1 MESSSSSSSTPPYV
15 ALPAG
20 DYEVFLSF
28 RGPDVRNG
36 FADHLYTSLARA
48 KIRTFMDEE
57 ELQKGEGIA
66 PSLVRAIPESKIYI
80 PILSERYASS
90 KWCLLELAQMVDCW
104 KQGKGHLILPIFY
117 LVKPRDVRHQEGPY
131 HQAFEQQHAH
141 KHSPQTV
148 KEWKEAL
155 REVGQLKGWHI
166 TESRGEGAI
175 VDEVLS
181 KVESHLRSMYA
192 LVTDE
197 LVGIDT
203 PMEEVMKLLN
213 LESSKER
220 VILGI
225 HGMGGLGKTT
235 LSKAVYNKICAQFDR
250 CCYLEDAREVLAKSD
265 GVVSLQNKV
274 ISTILES
281 DHHVQNASEGINM
294 IKNRVCK
301 HKLLLVVDDID
312 DKFEFNKILGKL
324 GDFSSGSRF
333 ILTTRYTR
341 VLDFILDC
349 KLYEPR
355 EMSHHHSL
363 QLFSKHAFGM
373 NNPPEEDAGIS
384 KEFVK
389 VATGLPLALK
399 VIGSLLYR
407 RKKKF
412 WEEKLKELQSIP
424 SSENMLQERLK
435 VSYTDLS
442 HNEKQIFLD
451 IACFFAGSHKDIP
464 YYMWSGCDF
473 YPESG
478 ITNLINRSLL
488 KLDKRNQFWMH
499 DLIKDLGRAI
509 VREDVRN
516 PYNRSRI
523 WSTDDALDMLRNRE
537 GSERVE
543 VVRIDVKFTNDHD
556 KLLTSK
562 EFEKLSGLRY
572 LEVRYGRMMGDFSQV
587 LPNIC
592 CLRLYKCGS
601 IPTNVNTKKLTVLD
615 MEGSNVMD
623 DWKGWSGMKAT
634 AKLKAVNIR
643 NCELTRSPDLSTCT
657 SLEFINFTGCSK
669 VKGQIRIGKFKNLQ
683 KLILTGIDIT
693 ELIIRGGGIGQ
704 LRRLE
709 EMDLSWTNLRELP
722 NGMENL
728 SSLKILSLGS
738 ADCMEIPRLPTSLK
752 RLSVS
757 YSSRVPNLVEL
768 NELEFLC
775 YLRADNPWIPGDL
788 WRLPNL
794 KELRL
799 KHSRCDGPLLQ
810 DDQDQEATSPAA
822 AAAAAL
828 PTSLTSLHVEY
839 CLHLS
844 ELPSLSNLCNLT
856 RLQLWCVGVAEIRG
870 LGELSTLETLA
881 INSLNLNNLN
891 GLENLLLL
899 RTLTLSNATLERLPS
914 LVNLSKLKDLEVCDC
929 PNLVEIQGLAG
940 VGESLTR
947 LKISRCPRLADLD
960 GLQHLVALVELIF
973 YEQSF
978 RGIQTLNLSGLFSLK
993 QLNIRRWRELLVVK
1007 GLDRLVWLERLT
1019 MEGCT
1024 SIRQLPDLSELG
1036 NLKELHLSG
1045 CQSLIHLVGIQRLE
1059 SLQRLLLPR
1068 CSSITNLPNLSGLR
1082 NLETLDLQRCVE
1094 LTEVEGVE
1102 GLESLR
1108 WLLLSECR
1116 SVTKLTNLSSLKSLE
1131 TLHLSECVNLT
1142 EVEGV
1147 EGLESLTR
1155 LQLYNCR
1162 SITELGNLSGLEKL
1176 EELNIMGCTKLMEVN
1191 GLDELEK
1198 LRYLE
1203 MGRKMRVKYLA
1214 KSAARY
1220 GLRLA
1225 GGAPVVGRL
1234 VSWGARS

>member
-1 MESSSSSSSTPPYV
+1 VSPRVLRGDFLLLLLPLTSCHLPQKIWLLKLQRDMESS
-15 ALPAG
+15 AG

-131 HQAFEQQHAH
+131 HQAFEQHAH

-155 REVGQLKGWHI
+155 REVGQLKGWHV

-220 VILGI
+220 VIVGI

-235 LSKAVYNKICAQFDR
+235 LSKAVYNEICAQFDR

-274 ISTILES
+274 ISTILEG

-312 DKFEFNKILGKL
+312 DKFEFNKILGKF

-341 VLDFILDC
+341 VLYFILDC

-363 QLFSKHAFGM
+363 KLFSKHAFGM

-407 RKKKF
+407 RKRKC

-478 ITNLINRSLL
+478 ITNLIHRSLL
-488 KLDKRNQFWMH
+488 KLDERNQFWMH

-537 GSERVE
+537 
-543 VVRIDVKFTNDHD
+543 VKILVKPVNNDHD

-562 EFEKLSGLRY
+562 GFEKLSGLRY
-572 LEVRYGRMMGDFSQV
+572 LEVRYGRMVGDFSQV

-704 LRRLE
+704 LRRL
-709 EMDLSWTNLRELP
+709 
-722 NGMENL
+722 
-728 SSLKILSLGS
+728 ILSLGS
-738 ADCMEIPRLPTSLK
+738 ADCMEIPRLPASLK
-752 RLSVS
+752 RLSIS

-768 NELEFLC
+768 KELEFLC

-799 KHSRCDGPLLQ
+799 KHSRFDGPLLQ
-810 DDQDQEATSPAA
+810 DDQDHEATSP

-828 PTSLTSLHVEY
+828 PTSLTSLHMEY

-870 LGELSTLETLA
+870 LGELSALETLA

-899 RTLTLSNATLERLPS
+899 RTLT
-914 LVNLSKLKDLEVCDC
+914 VCDC

-947 LKISRCPRLADLD
+947 LKIGRCPRLADLD
-960 GLQHLVALVELIF
+960 GLQHLVALEELIF

-978 RGIQTLNLSGLFSLK
+978 RGIQSLNLSGLFSLK
-993 QLNIRRWRELLVVK
+993 QLNIRRWRELLEIK

-1024 SIRQLPDLSELG
+1024 SIQQLPDLSELG

-1116 SVTKLTNLSSLKSLE
+1116 SVTKLTNLSGLKNLE

-1203 MGRKMRVKYLA
+1203 IGRRMRVKYLA

-1225 GGAPVVGRL
+1225 GAAPVGRL
-1234 VSWGARS
+1234 VSWGTRS

>member
-1 MESSSSSSSTPPYV
+1 VSPRVLRGDFLLLLLPLTSCHLPQKIWLLKLQRDMESS
-15 ALPAG
+15 AG

-131 HQAFEQQHAH
+131 HQAFEQHAH

-155 REVGQLKGWHI
+155 REVGQLKGWHV

-220 VILGI
+220 VIVGI

-235 LSKAVYNKICAQFDR
+235 LSKAVYNEICAQFDR

-274 ISTILES
+274 ISTILEG
-281 DHHVQNASEGINM
+281 DYHVQNASEGINM

-341 VLDFILDC
+341 ILDFISDC
-349 KLYEPR
+349 RLYEPR
-355 EMSHHHSL
+355 ELSRDLSL

-407 RKKKF
+407 RKRKF

-478 ITNLINRSLL
+478 ITNLIHRSLL
-488 KLDKRNQFWMH
+488 KLDERNQFWMH

-523 WSTDDALDMLRNRE
+523 WSTDDALDMLRIEE

-543 VVRIDVKFTNDHD
+543 VVRIDVKFSDDHD
-556 KLLTSK
+556 RLLTSK
-562 EFEKLSGLRY
+562 KFEKLSGLRY
-572 LEVRYGRMMGDFSQV
+572 LEVRYGLMMGDFSQI
-587 LPNIC
+587 LPNLC
-592 CLRLYKCGS
+592 CLRLYNCRS
-601 IPTNVNTKKLTVLD
+601 IPTNVNTKQLSVLD
-615 MEGSNVMD
+615 LEGSSVMD
-623 DWKGWSGMKAT
+623 DWKGWSGIKAT
-634 AKLKAVNIR
+634 SKLKAINIA
-643 NCELTRSPDLSTCT
+643 NCLLTKSPDLSTCT
-657 SLEFINFTGCSK
+657 SLEYINFMGSFT
-669 VKGQIRIGKFKNLQ
+669 VDGQFSIGKFKNLET
-683 KLILTGIDIT
+683 LILKGIDIT
-693 ELIIRGGGIGQ
+693 TLIIGG
-704 LRRLE
+704 
-709 EMDLSWTNLRELP
+709 
-722 NGMENL
+722 GMENL
-728 SSLKILSLGS
+728 PSLETLSFGS
-738 ADCMEIPRLPTSLK
+738 AHCMEIPRLPASLK
-752 RLSVS
+752 RLSIS
-757 YSSRVPNLVEL
+757 YSSRVPNLAEL
-768 NELEFLC
+768 KELESLS
-775 YLRADNPWIPGDL
+775 YLWADNPWIPGDL

-794 KELRL
+794 KELTLR
-799 KHSRCDGPLLQ
+799 HSRFDGPLLQ
-810 DDQDQEATSPAA
+810 

-828 PTSLTSLHVEY
+828 PTSLTRLLVES
-839 CLHLS
+839 CPQLN
-844 ELPSLSNLCNLT
+844 ELPSLVNLCNLT
-856 RLQLWCVGVAEIRG
+856 RLVLSGIGVSEIRG
-870 LGELSTLETLA
+870 LGELRALETMELCR
-881 INSLNLNNLN
+881 LENLNNLN

-899 RTLTLSNATLERLPS
+899 KTLTLRNAPLERLPS
-914 LVNLSKLKDLEVCDC
+914 LANLTKLKDLEVWDC
-929 PNLVEIQGLAG
+929 SNLVEIQGLG
-940 VGESLTR
+940 GIGRESLSR
-947 LKISRCPRLADLD
+947 LKIGRCPNLADSD
-960 GLQHLVALVELIF
+960 GLQLLVALEELLL
-973 YEQSF
+973 YQQSF
-978 RGIQTLNLSGLFSLK
+978 GGMQSLNLSGLVNLK
-993 QLNIRRWRELLVVK
+993 QLNIRRWRELLEVK
-1007 GLDRLVWLERLT
+1007 GL
-1019 MEGCT
+1019 
-1024 SIRQLPDLSELG
+1024 LPDLSELR
-1036 NLKELHLSG
+1036 NLKELHLSD
-1045 CQSLIHLVGIQRLE
+1045 CQSLIHLAGIERLE

-1068 CSSITNLPNLSGLR
+1068 CRSITKLPNLSGLR

-1116 SVTKLTNLSSLKSLE
+1116 SVTKLTNLSGLKNLE

-1198 LRYLE
+1198 LRYLD
-1203 MGRKMRVKYLA
+1203 MGRRMRVKYLA
-1214 KSAARY
+1214 KSAAIY
-1220 GLRLA
+1220 CLRLA
-1225 GGAPVVGRL
+1225 GAAPVVGRL

>member
-1 MESSSSSSSTPPYV
+1 MESSSSSTASPHV
-15 ALPAG
+15 ALPTG
-20 DYEVFLSF
+20 EYEVFMSF
-28 RGPDVRNG
+28 RGPDVRNT
-36 FADHLYTSLARA
+36 FADHLYRSLTRA

-57 ELQKGEGIA
+57 ELRKGEGIA

-80 PILSERYASS
+80 AILSERYASS
-90 KWCLLELAQMVDCW
+90 KWCLLELAQMVECW
-104 KQGKGHLILPIFY
+104 KQRKGHLILPIFY
-117 LVKPRDVRHQEGPY
+117 LVSPRDVRHQEGLY
-131 HQAFEQQHAH
+131 QQAFEHHAH

-155 REVGQLKGWHI
+155 REVGQMKGWHV

-181 KVESHLRSMYA
+181 RVKSHLRSMYT

-220 VILGI
+220 VIVGI

-235 LSKAVYNKICAQFDR
+235 LSKAVYNEICAQFDR
-250 CCYLEDAREVLAKSD
+250 CCYLEDAREALAKSD

-274 ISTILES
+274 ISTILEG
-281 DHHVQNASEGINM
+281 DYHVQNASEGINM

-341 VLDFILDC
+341 ILDFISDC
-349 KLYEPR
+349 RLYEPR
-355 EMSHHHSL
+355 ELSRDLSL

-407 RKKKF
+407 RKRKF

-478 ITNLINRSLL
+478 ITNLIHRSLL
-488 KLDKRNQFWMH
+488 KLDERNQFWMH

-523 WSTDDALDMLRNRE
+523 WSTDDALDMLRIEE

-543 VVRIDVKFTNDHD
+543 VVRIDVKFSDDHD
-556 KLLTSK
+556 RLLTSK
-562 EFEKLSGLRY
+562 KFEKLSGLRY
-572 LEVRYGRMMGDFSQV
+572 LEVRYGLMMGDFSQI
-587 LPNIC
+587 LPNLC
-592 CLRLYKCGS
+592 CLRLYNCRS
-601 IPTNVNTKKLTVLD
+601 IPTNVNTKQLSVLD
-615 MEGSNVMD
+615 LEGSSVMD
-623 DWKGWSGMKAT
+623 DWKGWSG
-634 AKLKAVNIR
+634 I
-643 NCELTRSPDLSTCT
+643 
-657 SLEFINFTGCSK
+657 
-669 VKGQIRIGKFKNLQ
+669 
-683 KLILTGIDIT
+683 
-693 ELIIRGGGIGQ
+693 
-704 LRRLE
+704 
-709 EMDLSWTNLRELP
+709 
-722 NGMENL
+722 
-728 SSLKILSLGS
+728 
-738 ADCMEIPRLPTSLK
+738 
-752 RLSVS
+752 
-757 YSSRVPNLVEL
+757 
-768 NELEFLC
+768 
-775 YLRADNPWIPGDL
+775 
-788 WRLPNL
+788 
-794 KELRL
+794 
-799 KHSRCDGPLLQ
+799 
-810 DDQDQEATSPAA
+810 
-822 AAAAAL
+822 
-828 PTSLTSLHVEY
+828 
-839 CLHLS
+839 
-844 ELPSLSNLCNLT
+844 
-856 RLQLWCVGVAEIRG
+856 
-870 LGELSTLETLA
+870 
-881 INSLNLNNLN
+881 
-891 GLENLLLL
+891 
-899 RTLTLSNATLERLPS
+899 
-914 LVNLSKLKDLEVCDC
+914 
-929 PNLVEIQGLAG
+929 
-940 VGESLTR
+940 
-947 LKISRCPRLADLD
+947 
-960 GLQHLVALVELIF
+960 
-973 YEQSF
+973 
-978 RGIQTLNLSGLFSLK
+978 
-993 QLNIRRWRELLVVK
+993 K
-1007 GLDRLVWLERLT
+1007 GLVSLERLT

-1024 SIRQLPDLSELG
+1024 SIQQLPDLSELR
-1036 NLKELHLSG
+1036 NLKELHLSD
-1045 CQSLIHLVGIQRLE
+1045 CQSLIHLAGIERLE

-1068 CSSITNLPNLSGLR
+1068 CRSITKLPNLSGLR

-1116 SVTKLTNLSSLKSLE
+1116 SVTKLTNLSGLKNLE

-1198 LRYLE
+1198 LRYLD
-1203 MGRKMRVKYLA
+1203 MGRRMRVKYLA
-1214 KSAARY
+1214 KSAAIY
-1220 GLRLA
+1220 CLRLA
-1225 GGAPVVGRL
+1225 GAAPVVGRL

>member
-1 MESSSSSSSTPPYV
+1 MESSSSSTASPHV
-15 ALPAG
+15 ALPTG
-20 DYEVFLSF
+20 EYEVFMSF
-28 RGPDVRNG
+28 RGPDVRNT
-36 FADHLYTSLARA
+36 FADHLYRSLTRA

-57 ELQKGEGIA
+57 ELRKGEGIA

-80 PILSERYASS
+80 AILSERYASS
-90 KWCLLELAQMVDCW
+90 KWCLLELAQMVECW
-104 KQGKGHLILPIFY
+104 KQRKGHLILPIFY
-117 LVKPRDVRHQEGPY
+117 LVSPRDVRHQEGLY
-131 HQAFEQQHAH
+131 QQAFEHHAH

-155 REVGQLKGWHI
+155 REVGQMKGWHV

-181 KVESHLRSMYA
+181 RVKSHLRSMYT

-220 VILGI
+220 VIVGI

-235 LSKAVYNKICAQFDR
+235 LSKAVYNEICAQFDR
-250 CCYLEDAREVLAKSD
+250 CCYLEDAREALAKSD

-274 ISTILES
+274 ISTILEG
-281 DHHVQNASEGINM
+281 DYHVQNASEGINM

-341 VLDFILDC
+341 ILDFISDC
-349 KLYEPR
+349 RLYEPR
-355 EMSHHHSL
+355 ELSRDLSL

-407 RKKKF
+407 RKRKF

-478 ITNLINRSLL
+478 ITNLIHRSLL
-488 KLDKRNQFWMH
+488 KLDERNQFWMH

-523 WSTDDALDMLRNRE
+523 WSTDDALDMLRIEE

-543 VVRIDVKFTNDHD
+543 VVRIDVKFSDDHD
-556 KLLTSK
+556 RLLTSK
-562 EFEKLSGLRY
+562 KFEKLSGLRY
-572 LEVRYGRMMGDFSQV
+572 LEVRYGLMMGDFSQI
-587 LPNIC
+587 LPNLC
-592 CLRLYKCGS
+592 CLRLYNCRS
-601 IPTNVNTKKLTVLD
+601 IPTNVNTKQLSVLD
-615 MEGSNVMD
+615 LEGSSVMD
-623 DWKGWSGMKAT
+623 DWKGWSGIKAT
-634 AKLKAVNIR
+634 SKLKAINIA
-643 NCELTRSPDLSTCT
+643 NCLLTKSPDLSTCT
-657 SLEFINFTGCSK
+657 SLEYINFMGSFT
-669 VKGQIRIGKFKNLQ
+669 VDGQFSIGKFKNLET
-683 KLILTGIDIT
+683 LILKGIDIT
-693 ELIIRGGGIGQ
+693 TLIIGGGGIGK

-709 EMDLSWTNLRELP
+709 EMQTLSF
-722 NGMENL
+722 
-728 SSLKILSLGS
+728 GS
-738 ADCMEIPRLPTSLK
+738 AHCMEIPRLPASLK
-752 RLSVS
+752 RLSIS
-757 YSSRVPNLVEL
+757 YSSRVPNLAEL
-768 NELEFLC
+768 KELESLS
-775 YLRADNPWIPGDL
+775 YLWADNPWIPGDL

-794 KELRL
+794 KELTLR
-799 KHSRCDGPLLQ
+799 HSRFDGPLLQ
-810 DDQDQEATSPAA
+810 

-828 PTSLTSLHVEY
+828 PTSLTRLLVES
-839 CLHLS
+839 CPQLN
-844 ELPSLSNLCNLT
+844 ELPSLVNLCNLT
-856 RLQLWCVGVAEIRG
+856 RLVLSGIGVSEIRG
-870 LGELSTLETLA
+870 LGELRALETMELCR
-881 INSLNLNNLN
+881 LENLNNLN

-899 RTLTLSNATLERLPS
+899 KTLTLRNAPLERLPS
-914 LVNLSKLKDLEVCDC
+914 LAN
-929 PNLVEIQGLAG
+929 
-940 VGESLTR
+940 
-947 LKISRCPRLADLD
+947 
-960 GLQHLVALVELIF
+960 
-973 YEQSF
+973 
-978 RGIQTLNLSGLFSLK
+978 
-993 QLNIRRWRELLVVK
+993 LNIRRWRELLEVK
-1007 GLDRLVWLERLT
+1007 GLEGLVSLERLT

-1024 SIRQLPDLSELG
+1024 SIQQLPDLSE
-1036 NLKELHLSG
+1036 
-1045 CQSLIHLVGIQRLE
+1045 
-1059 SLQRLLLPR
+1059 
-1068 CSSITNLPNLSGLR
+1068 LR

-1116 SVTKLTNLSSLKSLE
+1116 SVTKLTNLSGLKNLE

-1198 LRYLE
+1198 LRYLD
-1203 MGRKMRVKYLA
+1203 MGRRMRVKYLA
-1214 KSAARY
+1214 KSAAIY
-1220 GLRLA
+1220 CLRLA
-1225 GGAPVVGRL
+1225 GAAPVVGRL

>member
-1 MESSSSSSSTPPYV
+1 VSPRVLRGDFLLLLLPLTSCHLPQKIWLLKLQRDMESS
-15 ALPAG
+15 AG

-131 HQAFEQQHAH
+131 HQAFEQHAH

-155 REVGQLKGWHI
+155 REVGQLKGWHV

-220 VILGI
+220 VIVGI

-235 LSKAVYNKICAQFDR
+235 LSKAVYNEICAQFDR

-274 ISTILES
+274 ISTILEG

-312 DKFEFNKILGKL
+312 DKFEFNKILGKF

-341 VLDFILDC
+341 VLYFILDC

-363 QLFSKHAFGM
+363 KLFSKHAFGM

-407 RKKKF
+407 RKRKC

-478 ITNLINRSLL
+478 ITNLIHRSLL
-488 KLDKRNQFWMH
+488 KLDERNQFWMH

-543 VVRIDVKFTNDHD
+543 VVRIDVKFNNDHD

-562 EFEKLSGLRY
+562 GFEKLSGLRY
-572 LEVRYGRMMGDFSQV
+572 LEVRYGRMVGDFSQV

-728 SSLKILSLGS
+728 SSLRILSLGS
-738 ADCMEIPRLPTSLK
+738 ADCMEIPRLPASLK
-752 RLSVS
+752 RLSIS

-768 NELEFLC
+768 KELEFLC

-799 KHSRCDGPLLQ
+799 KHSRFDGPLLQ
-810 DDQDQEATSPAA
+810 DDQDHEATSP

-828 PTSLTSLHVEY
+828 PTSLTSLHMEY

-870 LGELSTLETLA
+870 LGELSALETLA

-947 LKISRCPRLADLD
+947 LKIGRCPRLADLD
-960 GLQHLVALVELIF
+960 GLQHLVALEELIF

-978 RGIQTLNLSGLFSLK
+978 RGIQSLNLSGLFSLK
-993 QLNIRRWRELLVVK
+993 QLNIRRWRELLEIK

-1024 SIRQLPDLSELG
+1024 SIQQLPDLSELG
-1036 NLKELHLSG
+1036 NLK
-1045 CQSLIHLVGIQRLE
+1045 
-1059 SLQRLLLPR
+1059 
-1068 CSSITNLPNLSGLR
+1068 
-1082 NLETLDLQRCVE
+1082 
-1094 LTEVEGVE
+1094 
-1102 GLESLR
+1102 
-1108 WLLLSECR
+1108 
-1116 SVTKLTNLSSLKSLE
+1116 KLTNLSGLKNLE

-1203 MGRKMRVKYLA
+1203 IGRRMRVKYLA

-1225 GGAPVVGRL
+1225 GAAPVGRL
-1234 VSWGARS
+1234 VSWGTRS